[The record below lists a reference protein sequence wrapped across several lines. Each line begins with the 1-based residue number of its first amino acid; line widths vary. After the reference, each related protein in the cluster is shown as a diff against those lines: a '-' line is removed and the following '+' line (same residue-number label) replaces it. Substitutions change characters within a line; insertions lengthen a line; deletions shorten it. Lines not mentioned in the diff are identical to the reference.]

1 MGVNMAWIRRGVLGL
16 CLCWASTW
24 ALSAELAG
32 VRFEPTAQVAGQSLV
47 LNGAGLR
54 TRFFFK
60 VYAAGL
66 YVSEPSSQASVI
78 LQQSGPRMVRIVMLR
93 DVSADTFVESLH
105 EGLKNNHSEAQLAAL
120 NQQIEALGSIM
131 RALGVAK
138 KGDQIDFT
146 FVPAVGTRII
156 LNGQARGAPID
167 GEAFFAAV
175 LRVWIGERPADDE
188 LKRGLLGG

>member
-1 MGVNMAWIRRGVLGL
+1 MAWIHRGVLAL
-16 CLCWASTW
+16 CLWGAATW

-32 VRFEPTAQVAGQSLV
+32 VRFESTAQLAGQSLV

-66 YVSEPSSQASVI
+66 YVSESSSQASAI

-93 DVSADTFVESLH
+93 DVSADTFIESLH

-120 NQQIEALGSIM
+120 SHQIEALGSIM
-131 RALGVAK
+131 RALGMAK
-138 KGDQIDFT
+138 KGDQIEFT
-146 FVPAVGTRII
+146 YAPAVGTRIVQ
-156 LNGQARGAPID
+156 NGQARGAPIE

-175 LRVWIGERPADDE
+175 LRVWIGEHPADME
-188 LKRGLLGG
+188 LKRALLGL